1 MPQKVDQYTLLI
13 SCPGDVSEEIE
24 LIKSAVEEFNEL
36 YAEHLGI
43 TIITRHWKTS
53 AYAQSG
59 NKPQALLNEQF
70 VKKCDAAVAIFWTR
84 FGSPTD
90 EYASGTEE
98 EIEIMLQSGKQV
110 FMYFSDKPAPPSQ
123 MNGTEYTKIQE
134 FREKYKDRGIYFTY
148 STTDEFR
155 KLFFAHLSMYF
166 LTVQKANEMTEKRH
180 SKLQLLGIDE
190 CGKLSEQA
198 HICDFKLNTTTSKQ
212 GYSEMIYS
220 MYKDIA
226 AIYVGDRLT
235 VETGI
240 LAAFSSPV
248 DINKEEQEL
257 LRHIAKH
264 LEITLPEDFF
274 SLGNLEKD
282 NFSSNALFGINLKG
296 TPEEKEKYQKIK
308 KLLEVI
314 NEAAKWGPIE
324 DVFSGKSCLKLAI
337 QNCGNAVDEDVEIT
351 LEFSQ
356 EELVTLDGFP
366 QLTNEQMGYLL
377 NERDMEI
384 LFGIEST
391 AEYLDYA
398 ASEQH
403 PRNST
408 YINGLPGYPH
418 DYSDD
423 FISELKNVFYYSIY
437 QSGAKYIV
445 KLKVD
450 YIKHNT
456 TVAFPSV
463 LFIKG
468 EIEEIPYKITSRN
481 NPDIV
486 EGILQVQSKPKLEG
500 Q

>member
-148 STTDEFR
+148 STNDDFR
-155 KLFFAHLSMYF
+155 KLFFAHLSMHF
-166 LTVQKANEMTEKRH
+166 LTIQKVNEMTDTRH
-180 SKLQLLGIDE
+180 SKLQLLGIDK
-190 CGKLSEQA
+190 CGKLTENA
-198 HICDFKLNTTTSKQ
+198 HVCDFVLNTITSKRE
-212 GYSEMIYS
+212 YFDTIYS
-220 MYKDIA
+220 MYNGIA
-226 AIYVGDRLT
+226 AIHVGDRLP
-235 VETGI
+235 VENGV

-248 DINKEEQEL
+248 EINEEDQEL
-257 LRHIAKH
+257 LRNIAKH

-274 SLGNLEKD
+274 SLGNLEQD
-282 NFSSNALFGINLKG
+282 RIPSNIFGGLNLKG
-296 TPEEKEKYQKIK
+296 TPEEKKKYHKIT
-308 KLLEVI
+308 KLLETV
-314 NEAAKWGPIE
+314 NEAANWGPIE

-366 QLTNEQMGYLL
+366 QLTYEQMGYLL
-377 NERDMEI
+377 NESDMEI

-437 QSGAKYIV
+437 QSGTKYIV

-463 LFIKG
+463 IFIKG

-486 EGILQVQSKPKLEG
+486 EGILHVQRKHKLEE